1 MNQVSGKNG
10 FALRFAPHL
19 SFPSMEQPP
28 FLHSAGSVDPVAQIR
43 YAAEQGFAGVEDIVL
58 VERSKT
64 DQDRMGAE
72 LARTGLEMGC
82 FTLNREDTWKPLL
95 GSNDPDARAYLIKA
109 VGIAI
114 EAAKRVNGK
123 RICVAQVADTKIP
136 LGYQWAAAGEN
147 LKRMGAVAEKAGMM
161 LVVEPVAHYRI
172 PNMLFASMSDTYA
185 VLKIIDTPS
194 VRLLFDVFH
203 AQMQDG
209 NIIDNMTRCW
219 DMIAVIQAADTPG
232 RFELGSGELNWP
244 NILKFALDK
253 GYRGLIGL
261 EHGYA
266 NPGRDGEQRAL
277 ESLRR
282 VDAATAALLN

>member
-1 MNQVSGKNG
+1 MSQVSGKNG
-10 FALRFAPHL
+10 FSLRFAPHL

-28 FLHSAGSVDPVAQIR
+28 FLHSAGSADPVAQIR

-58 VERSKT
+58 VERSKA

-95 GSNDPDARAYLIKA
+95 GSNDPDARAYLLKA
-109 VGIAI
+109 VDIAI
-114 EAAKRVNGK
+114 EAAKRVNGR

-147 LKRMGAVAEKAGMM
+147 LRRMGAVAEKAGMM

-185 VLKIIDTPS
+185 ILKTIDCPS

-266 NPGRDGEQRAL
+266 NPGRVGEQKAL

-282 VDAATAALLN
+282 VDAATAAILN